1 MTNFIKRW
9 QQQTIQDALKT
20 RRVVL
25 LSGSRQCGKTT
36 LARALQTKDI
46 EYRTLDDIVR
56 WYQLFRPISNNIK
69 VLSVINVIN
78 HATIIF
84 PLRGSFLKYISFGVA
99 PSNVECG
106 RLEL

>member
-1 MTNFIKRW
+1 MDAQDTC
-9 QQQTIQDALKT
+9 TIQVWRYDPTLFAKNVVVDIFSLYLSLKDETDERVELAMQEALEAQ
-20 RRVVL
+20 L
-25 LSGSRQCGKTT
+25 
-36 LARALQTKDI
+36 
-46 EYRTLDDIVR
+46 R
-56 WYQLFRPISNNIK
+56 WYQLFRPISSNIK